1 MNSGTKVLFD
11 GFNIDHKEYSNID
24 GKKFSSHTDN
34 INIKFFTPIYSG
46 NKNLIDVYKRQVL
59 RSAYLL
65 IVLFLIEYGNSFIN
79 LPKTLFS

>member
-46 NKNLIDVYKRQVL
+46 NKNLMYEYKLIGASGEVFTTKTTMLHSMNYHQENI
-59 RSAYLL
+59 LL
-65 IVLFLIEYGNSFIN
+65 
-79 LPKTLFS
+79 K